1 MEELK
6 ELKELVKKELKEV
19 GTKGLSSANLES
31 TYKLTDI
38 LKDLLEI
45 ESEKKEM
52 TQQQQGG
59 SYGML
64 MPPPYMPPTYRGYG
78 EGGYNE
84 RGGSGYNERGGG
96 YNERGGGY
104 NEGGYGEGYSA
115 RGGRGGGRS
124 YNGYDNRMRDR
135 IDRVIDGAEIY
146 EYGRDRYQHG
156 GSQEA
161 MEEGLEKMMYAV
173 CMLVETAMDAAQSPK
188 EKEIIRKHIQKIK
201 AL

>member
-6 ELKELVKKELKEV
+6 ELKELVTKELKEV

-52 TQQQQGG
+52 TQRRDEG
-59 SYGML
+59 YGMPQ
-64 MPPPYMPPTYRGYG
+64 MSPIYRYEERGR
-78 EGGYNE
+78 YNE
-84 RGGSGYNERGGG
+84 RGG
-96 YNERGGGY
+96 
-104 NEGGYGEGYSA
+104 YGEDYGA

-124 YNGYDNRMRDR
+124 YNGYDNRMKDR
-135 IDRVIDGAEIY
+135 IERVIDGAEMY

-173 CMLVETAMDAAQSPK
+173 CMLVETAMDAAQSPR
-188 EKEIIRKHIQKIK
+188 EKEIIRKHLQKVK